1 MSKSCI
7 FRVQIWKQNQLCK
20 NMRKARKIP
29 HYRLKN
35 LWVLGSILVN
45 LQREFND
52 NSYKPLPVGVFQ
64 YPSEI

>member
-35 LWVLGSILVN
+35 LWVLESILVN
-45 LQREFND
+45 LQTCDCNLFNFALT
-52 NSYKPLPVGVFQ
+52 SIVFFQ
-64 YPSEI
+64 